1 MKEGQIPSRT
11 LMSLNMI
18 FQVAIN
24 QHYGHHVTNNVWT
37 TIKHLSPHLGIIVVS
52 GLRVVYT
59 IIIVRISYDIFITL
73 CSILTVGQSRI
84 NITPNIYT
92 YV

>member
-1 MKEGQIPSRT
+1 
-11 LMSLNMI
+11 MSLNMI

-59 IIIVRISYDIFITL
+59 IIIVRISYDIFITKMETETQVFFTL
-73 CSILTVGQSRI
+73 LLLQGKT
-84 NITPNIYT
+84 
-92 YV
+92 

>member
-59 IIIVRISYDIFITL
+59 IIIVRISYDIFITKMETETQVFFTL
-73 CSILTVGQSRI
+73 LLLQGKT
-84 NITPNIYT
+84 
-92 YV
+92 